1 METALI
7 EETQI
12 TETGTQGVRGREVQ
26 VTTDSKEWTKAQE
39 MGRKCAELTG
49 DRAPG
54 EDRAAERHMTQR
66 TCRGTSTNTE
76 TTRVNRR
83 E

>member
-39 MGRKCAELTG
+39 MGRKCAELTWYRSPRVRQISRETH
-49 DRAPG
+49 DT
-54 EDRAAERHMTQR
+54 DCVQR
-66 TCRGTSTNTE
+66 DIHKHRDH
-76 TTRVNRR
+76 
-83 E
+83 